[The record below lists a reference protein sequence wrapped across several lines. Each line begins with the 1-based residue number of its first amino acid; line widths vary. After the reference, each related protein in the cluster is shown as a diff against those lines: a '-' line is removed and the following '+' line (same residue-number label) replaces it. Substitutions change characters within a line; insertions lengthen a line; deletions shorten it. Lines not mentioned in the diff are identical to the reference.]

1 MTMSTTAVKDVAEP
15 AAVSLPRPRHIAI
28 IMDGNGR
35 WASQRGLPRFRGHR
49 AGVDALRRVIEAAGD
64 LRIPYL
70 TLFSFSSENW
80 SRPAD
85 EVAELM
91 RLLKVFVRRHL
102 AELRQNGVRVR
113 VIGGRDNVPADIGRL
128 IEEAETTTAHNS
140 DLNLTVAFNYGGRD
154 EIVRAARRLAEDV
167 AAGRIDPAALTNDRF
182 DGYLDTGGLP
192 DPDLLIR
199 TSGEERLSNFM
210 LWQCAY
216 TEFVFTPV
224 YWPDFGRADLE
235 AAISAYGSRNRRFGG
250 VDTRAAS

>member
-15 AAVSLPRPRHIAI
+15 ATATAPRPRHVAI

-49 AGVDALRRVIEAAGD
+49 AGVDAVRRTIEAAGD
-64 LRIPYL
+64 LGIPYL

-102 AELRQNGVRVR
+102 AELRDNGVRVR
-113 VIGGRDNVPADIGRL
+113 IIGGRDNIPADIGRL
-128 IEEAETTTAHNS
+128 IVEAETTTAHNTG
-140 DLNLTVAFNYGGRD
+140 LNLTVAFNYGGRD
-154 EIVRAARRLAEDV
+154 EIVRAARRLADDV
-167 AAGRIDPAALTNDRF
+167 AAGRLHPTALTDACF

-216 TEFVFTPV
+216 TEFVFSSV

-235 AAISAYGSRNRRFGG
+235 SAISEFSTRHRRFGG
-250 VDTRAAS
+250 VATRAAS